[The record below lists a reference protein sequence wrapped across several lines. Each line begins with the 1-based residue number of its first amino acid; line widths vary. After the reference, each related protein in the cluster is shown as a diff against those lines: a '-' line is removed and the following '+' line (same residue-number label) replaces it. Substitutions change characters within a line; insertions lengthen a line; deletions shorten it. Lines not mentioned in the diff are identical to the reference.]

1 MNIAKP
7 ISAVTEENLKTR
19 FGSLAAPTFKE
30 LIDKALK
37 VEKNINWTMFGHALL
52 EEAGLYK
59 KENQIKFI
67 GKLVTRQETAAKEAA
82 KTADKDIKS
91 KEDKV
96 KAMFKDRN
104 YPSICVGLYRF
115 YMGSLC
121 KNG

>member
-59 KENQIKFI
+59 KENQIKFL

-96 KAMFKDRN
+96 KAMFKR
-104 YPSICVGLYRF
+104 
-115 YMGSLC
+115 
-121 KNG
+121 

>member
-37 VEKNINWTMFGHALL
+37 VEKNINWTMFCHALL

-67 GKLVTRQETAAKEAA
+67 GTLVTRQETAAKEAA
-82 KTADKDIKS
+82 LTADKDIKS

-96 KAMFKDRN
+96 KAMFK
-104 YPSICVGLYRF
+104 
-115 YMGSLC
+115 
-121 KNG
+121 K

>member
-37 VEKNINWTMFGHALL
+37 VEKNINWTMFGHALI
-52 EEAGLYK
+52 EEAVLYNK
-59 KENQIKFI
+59 DNQIKFI

-82 KTADKDIKS
+82 LTADKTIKS

-96 KAMFKDRN
+96 KAMFKR
-104 YPSICVGLYRF
+104 
-115 YMGSLC
+115 
-121 KNG
+121 